1 MIISAYRSRFKR
13 IAIALLML
21 TFALWS
27 HEGFIICYGADGHVE
42 MARPSSKSCCKTADV
57 NASAATAMHPECTP
71 CIDVPVLQA
80 DYVTS
85 SDHTALLH
93 HHIALLTIPG
103 ALYASHNLLMCAPC
117 RHEIQP
123 PQNPLL
129 ASLKTVVLLI

>member
-1 MIISAYRSRFKR
+1 MILSSYRSRFKR

-21 TFALWS
+21 TFASWS

-85 SDHTALLH
+85 SDHASLLH
-93 HHIALLTIPG
+93 HHIVLLATAG
-103 ALYASHNLLMCAPC
+103 ALYAAHNLLLCTAC
-117 RHEIQP
+117 RHEIP
-123 PQNPLL
+123 PPHDQLL
-129 ASLKTVVLLI
+129 ASLKPVVLLI